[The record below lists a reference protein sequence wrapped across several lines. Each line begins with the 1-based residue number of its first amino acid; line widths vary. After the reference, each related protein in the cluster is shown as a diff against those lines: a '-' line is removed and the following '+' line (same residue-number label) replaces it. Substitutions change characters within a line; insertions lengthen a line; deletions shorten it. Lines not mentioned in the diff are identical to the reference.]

1 MEFVSFF
8 FCFYWVVVKG
18 DLDSIKLLVEEGDDV
33 NVLDEFGWLV
43 LYVVVIIGNFDCCEW
58 LIDVGVDLEVYI
70 NFVIEE
76 YWMFF
81 W

>member
-1 MEFVSFF
+1 M
-8 FCFYWVVVKG
+8 
-18 DLDSIKLLVEEGDDV
+18 EEGDDV

-76 YWMFF
+76 Y
-81 W
+81 